1 VISSRNFYKIL
12 FSYNYQVFS
21 QLKSRRSKTQEF
33 NFLTHKSWLLRETF
47 MSLRLAGQEHGMF
60 VVAAQRWLSGSDSL
74 QFHLQPLKY
83 WVTAADNE
91 SHAKDIT
98 TMKAL

>member
-1 VISSRNFYKIL
+1 
-12 FSYNYQVFS
+12 
-21 QLKSRRSKTQEF
+21 
-33 NFLTHKSWLLRETF
+33 

-60 VVAAQRWLSGSDSL
+60 VVTAQRWLSGSDSL